1 MTTTNLNTNAFFTRL
16 AVAAVALYGLALAL
30 QTVQNVGLA

>member
-1 MTTTNLNTNAFFTRL
+1 MTTNTIFTRL
-16 AVAAVALYGLALAL
+16 AFAAVALYGLALAL